1 MRIAGRS
8 GSHEDDMGE
17 VQKTDAGR
25 LLAVDDD
32 PVSLL
37 AIQKHLEK
45 AGYQTQ
51 TASGGEAAWTL
62 LDAGTE
68 RFDALILDRV
78 MPGLDGLHLLARLR
92 VDDRFRLTPVILQ
105 TAAATPQEM
114 LEGFEA
120 GASYYLTKPLN
131 AAMLL
136 AMVKAAVADAR
147 SVGELRTQIRD
158 QESSLQLMMEGRFEY
173 RTVGEAL
180 RISAHLAHAFPDPE
194 RVSMGLLE
202 LMVNAV
208 EHGNLGIGY
217 KRKGELIDDNALD
230 QEVARRLEL
239 PEHKGKKVEV
249 RFIRDDDQV
258 EVRIRDQ
265 GIGFDYLPF
274 LCFQAERAF
283 DSHGRGIAMAKMCS
297 FDILEYRGVG
307 NEVRA
312 KVRLE

>member
-1 MRIAGRS
+1 
-8 GSHEDDMGE
+8 MGDIP
-17 VQKTDAGR
+17 KSDKGR
-25 LLAVDDD
+25 LLVVDDES
-32 PVSLL
+32 VSLL
-37 AIQKHLEK
+37 AIQRHLDK
-45 AGYQTQ
+45 AGYQAQ
-51 TASGGEAAWTL
+51 TAGSGDAAWTL
-62 LDAGTE
+62 LDTGTE
-68 RFDALILDRV
+68 RFDAIILDRI
-78 MPGLDGLHLLARLR
+78 MPGLDGMQLLSRLR
-92 VDDRFRLTPVILQ
+92 LDDRFRLTPVILQ
-105 TAAATPQEM
+105 TAATTPQEM

-131 AAMLL
+131 PAMLL

-158 QESSLQLMMEGRFEY
+158 QESSLRLMMEGRFEY

-208 EHGNLGIGY
+208 EHGNLAIGY
-217 KRKGELIDDNALD
+217 RRKGELIDENALD
-230 QEVARRLEL
+230 AEVARRLEL
-239 PEHKGKKVEV
+239 PENRAKKVDV

-265 GIGFDYLPF
+265 GMGFDYLPF

-297 FDILEYRGVG
+297 FDILEYRGIG

>member
-1 MRIAGRS
+1 
-8 GSHEDDMGE
+8 MGGAASE
-17 VQKTDAGR
+17 KLGR
-25 LLAVDDD
+25 LLLVDDD
-32 PVSLL
+32 PVGLL
-37 AIQKHLEK
+37 ALQRHLDR
-45 AGYQTQ
+45 AGYETRALRGGQE
-51 TASGGEAAWTL
+51 AWDVLEGGE
-62 LDAGTE
+62 E
-68 RFDALILDRV
+68 RFDVLILDRI
-78 MPGLDGLHLLARLR
+78 MPGLDGLKILARVRADERL
-92 VDDRFRLTPVILQ
+92 RLTPVVLQ

-114 LEGFEA
+114 LEGFQA
-120 GASYYLTKPLN
+120 GASYYLTKPLD

-136 AMVKAAVADAR
+136 AVVKAAVTDAQ

-158 QESSLQLMMEGRFEY
+158 QESSLQLMVEGRFEY

-208 EHGNLGIGY
+208 EHGNLAIGY
-217 KRKGELIDDNALD
+217 DLKGELLEENRLD
-230 QEVARRLEL
+230 AEVRRRLEL
-239 PEHKGKKVEV
+239 PEHRGKKVEV

-265 GIGFDYLPF
+265 GMGFDYLPF

-283 DSHGRGIAMAKMCS
+283 DAHGRGIAMAKMCS
-297 FDILEYRGVG
+297 FDILEYRGAG